1 MVKAKMG
8 KMCGPD
14 HSLCPATEPTSGS
27 KKEFI
32 LGRVG
37 IWLLLKLKPNADKH
51 DQIKFTV

>member
-1 MVKAKMG
+1 MD
-8 KMCGPD
+8 KMCGPA